1 MIFEWQMLIKLIISA
16 GLGGIIG
23 LQRERAERPAG
34 FRTHVLVC
42 VGSTLIMLVSSEAFK
57 GNPAVDPTRIA
68 AGVVTGIGFLGAGTI
83 IRQGS
88 IVKGL
93 TTAASIW
100 VVSAIGLAVGIGYY
114 LGAVIT
120 TIMVFLVLAI
130 FKIVEDKYLSKP
142 EEFKINIEFDE
153 SIGNLANLENELNFL
168 GIKLVSTKIES
179 HLRDNLISLELT
191 VAAKK
196 KIGVLETL
204 KQVSRIKGV
213 IKAAV
218 E

>member
-1 MIFEWQMLIKLIISA
+1 MIFDWQMLIKLAVSA

-42 VGSTLIMLVSSEAFK
+42 IGSTLIMLISAEGFK

-68 AGVVTGIGFLGAGTI
+68 AQVVTGIGFLGAGTI

-120 TIMVFLVLAI
+120 TILVFMVLAI

-153 SIGNLANLENELNFL
+153 SISNLVNLENELSFL
-168 GIKLVSTKIES
+168 GIKLISTKIES
-179 HLRDNLISLELT
+179 HVRDNLISLELT

-204 KQVSRIKGV
+204 KRVSRIKGV
-213 IKAAV
+213 LKAVV

>member
-1 MIFEWQMLIKLIISA
+1 
-16 GLGGIIG
+16 
-23 LQRERAERPAG
+23 
-34 FRTHVLVC
+34 
-42 VGSTLIMLVSSEAFK
+42 
-57 GNPAVDPTRIA
+57 
-68 AGVVTGIGFLGAGTI
+68 
-83 IRQGS
+83 
-88 IVKGL
+88 
-93 TTAASIW
+93 
-100 VVSAIGLAVGIGYY
+100 
-114 LGAVIT
+114 
-120 TIMVFLVLAI
+120 MVFLVLAI

>member
-1 MIFEWQMLIKLIISA
+1 MIFDWQMLIKLIISA
-16 GLGGIIG
+16 VLGGIIG

-34 FRTHVLVC
+34 FRTHVLVS
-42 VGSTLIMLVSSEAFK
+42 VGSTLIMLISSEAFK
-57 GNPAVDPTRIA
+57 GNPSVDPTRIA
-68 AGVVTGIGFLGAGTI
+68 AQVVTGIGFLCAGTI

-88 IVKGL
+88 IIKGL

-100 VVSAIGLAVGIGYY
+100 VVSAIGLAVGVGYY
-114 LGAVIT
+114 YGAVIT
-120 TIMVFLVLAI
+120 TILVFLVLAI

-153 SIGNLANLENELNFL
+153 SVSDLTNLENELNFL
-168 GIKLVSTKIES
+168 GIKLLRTRIES
-179 HLRDNLISLELT
+179 HIQDNLVSVELA

-196 KIGVLETL
+196 KIGIIETL
-204 KQVSRIKGV
+204 KQVSKIKGV
-213 IKAAV
+213 IKAVV

>member
-1 MIFEWQMLIKLIISA
+1 MIFDWQMLIKLVISA
-16 GLGGIIG
+16 VLGGIIG

-42 VGSTLIMLVSSEAFK
+42 IGSTLIMLISAEGFK
-57 GNPAVDPTRIA
+57 GNPTVDPTRIA
-68 AGVVTGIGFLGAGTI
+68 AQVVTGIGFLGAGTI

-100 VVSAIGLAVGIGYY
+100 VVSAIGLAVGISYY

-120 TIMVFLVLAI
+120 TILVFLVLTI
-130 FKIVEDKYLSKP
+130 FKIFEDRYLSKP

-153 SIGNLANLENELNFL
+153 SVGNLVNLEDELSFL
-168 GIKLVSTKIES
+168 GIKLIRTKIES
-179 HLRDNLISLELT
+179 HIQDNLILIELT

-196 KIGVLETL
+196 KIGVIETL

-213 IKAAV
+213 LKAVV

>member
-1 MIFEWQMLIKLIISA
+1 MIFDWQMLVKLVISA
-16 GLGGIIG
+16 VLGGIIG

-42 VGSTLIMLVSSEAFK
+42 LGSTLIMLISSEAFK
-57 GNPAVDPTRIA
+57 GNSAVDPTRIA
-68 AGVVTGIGFLGAGTI
+68 AQVVTGIGFLGAGTI

-88 IVKGL
+88 IIKGL

-120 TIMVFLVLAI
+120 TILVFLVLTI
-130 FKIVEDKYLSKP
+130 FKIVEERYLTKP
-142 EEFKINIEFDE
+142 EEFKIDIEFDE
-153 SIGNLANLENELNFL
+153 STGDLSTLESELSFL
-168 GIKLVSTKIES
+168 GIKLIRTKIES
-179 HLRDNLISLELT
+179 HIRDNLILIELT
-191 VAAKK
+191 VAANKK
-196 KIGVLETL
+196 TGVIETL

-213 IKAAV
+213 LKAVV

>member
-1 MIFEWQMLIKLIISA
+1 MIFDWQLLVKLVISA
-16 GLGGIIG
+16 VLGGIIG

-42 VGSTLIMLVSSEAFK
+42 LGSTLIMLISSEAFK
-57 GNPAVDPTRIA
+57 GNSAVDPTRIA
-68 AGVVTGIGFLGAGTI
+68 AQVVTGIGFLGAGTI

-88 IVKGL
+88 IIKGL

-120 TIMVFLVLAI
+120 TILVFLVLTI
-130 FKIVEDKYLSKP
+130 FKIVEERYLTKP
-142 EEFKINIEFDE
+142 EEFKIDIEFDE
-153 SIGNLANLENELNFL
+153 STGDLSTLESELIFL
-168 GIKLVSTKIES
+168 GIKLIRTKIES
-179 HLRDNLISLELT
+179 HIRDNLILIELT
-191 VAAKK
+191 VAANKK
-196 KIGVLETL
+196 TGVIETL

-213 IKAAV
+213 LKAVV